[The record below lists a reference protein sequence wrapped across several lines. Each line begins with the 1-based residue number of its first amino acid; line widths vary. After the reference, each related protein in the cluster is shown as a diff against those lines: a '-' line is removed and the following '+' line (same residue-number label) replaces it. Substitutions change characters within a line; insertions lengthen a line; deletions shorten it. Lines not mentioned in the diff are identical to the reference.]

1 MCPHSSFISSS
12 ILGRLPRETN
22 SHTIH
27 NTTHGHTPH
36 VLLSSTMTASIKR
49 NAVTKALTFSILLI
63 AQLILLDRYIN
74 NDSDVDVDTDQ
85 SNVRGRRRQ
94 LSEPLLPFDDVE
106 VTTSAETTD
115 VNAYEQRGDDNK
127 SEQLEDEEIETEES
141 KLQKRTRQY
150 LGGLYPKVDSDQMPL
165 YLRDTNELTD
175 EMDELSLRWGEKV
188 DYGDRPFFW
197 HIPKGEWF
205 WFLLLA

>member
-1 MCPHSSFISSS
+1 
-12 ILGRLPRETN
+12 
-22 SHTIH
+22 
-27 NTTHGHTPH
+27 
-36 VLLSSTMTASIKR
+36 MTASIKR

-127 SEQLEDEEIETEES
+127 SEQLEDEEIETKES